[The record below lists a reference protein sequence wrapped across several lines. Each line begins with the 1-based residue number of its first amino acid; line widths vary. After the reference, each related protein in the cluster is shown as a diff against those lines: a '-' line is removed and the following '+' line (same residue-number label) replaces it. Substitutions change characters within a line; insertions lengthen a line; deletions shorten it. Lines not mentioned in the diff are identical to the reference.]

1 MYINEDVYVI
11 FTQMYSF
18 VYVYV
23 VNNCIY
29 THTHTND
36 FIMQISPQADLPNSM

>member
-1 MYINEDVYVI
+1 MCVNEDGYVI
-11 FTQMYSF
+11 FIQMYSF

-29 THTHTND
+29 THTND
-36 FIMQISPQADLPNSM
+36 FIMQISPQTDLPNSM